1 VAETPDQNLDDL
13 GAQRVAPNPVF
24 IEIKSVPL
32 RSSARDM
39 RLRDGDVIVAVDG
52 VACHLDIA
60 EFEDLLLDALDDE
73 TSVFVT
79 IGRDKMFFEIFLTG
93 PLGLTLDYTDA
104 QRAADIAERF
114 ADHSVGPK
122 EQYQTYEALRDVHR
136 HVTIYS
142 TDYSGLATICPPLW
156 LIQHRAL
163 EPLAAVIAAYAA
175 AAAVHWVLFFI
186 TVFLIGAYF
195 HKIQFRLIRNYNI
208 FTEHFYWV
216 VCAARS
222 VAEAQKI
229 CREIDPKCVFSFS
242 YVGPPEDN
250 EVEDKKATRRAAR
263 AARVAQKAA

>member
-1 VAETPDQNLDDL
+1 MAETPDQSVDDL
-13 GAQRVAPNPVF
+13 SAQRAAPTSVF

-32 RSSARDM
+32 RSNGRDL
-39 RLRDGDVIVAVDG
+39 RLREGDVIVAIDG

-60 EFEDLLLDALDDE
+60 EFEDVLLDARDDE

-79 IGRDKMFFEIFLTG
+79 IGRDQMFFEIFLTG

-114 ADHSVGPK
+114 AHHFVGPK
-122 EQYQTYEALRDVHR
+122 EEYQTYEALRDVHR
-136 HVTIYS
+136 HVTIYN
-142 TDYSGLATICPPLW
+142 TEYSGLAALCPPLW

-163 EPLAAVIAAYAA
+163 EPLAAVVAAYAA
-175 AAAVHWVLFFI
+175 AAAVHWFLFLI

-195 HKIQFRLIRNYNI
+195 HKIQFRIIRNYNI

-242 YVGPPEDN
+242 YVGPPQDN
-250 EVEDKKATRRAAR
+250 EVEDKKVARRAAR
-263 AARVAQKAA
+263 AAQKAA